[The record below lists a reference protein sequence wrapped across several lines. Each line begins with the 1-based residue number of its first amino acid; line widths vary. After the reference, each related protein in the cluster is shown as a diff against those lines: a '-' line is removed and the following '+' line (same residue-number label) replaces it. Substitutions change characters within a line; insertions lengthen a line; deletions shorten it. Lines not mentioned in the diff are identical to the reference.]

1 MLIKYIMVLG
11 LLVYE
16 ALDIIYFTGKIGY
29 NGISNIYNWYYSIP
43 KEEEKC
49 CQQEMIDE
57 LKKLNEKIEFLK
69 LEKNSEINF
78 NKNNK
83 NNKIE

>member
-1 MLIKYIMVLG
+1 MVLG
-11 LLVYE
+11 LIVYE

-29 NGISNIYNWYYSIP
+29 NGVSSIYNWYYSIP

-49 CQQEMIDE
+49 CQQEMIDQ
-57 LKKLNEKIEFLK
+57 LKKLNEKIESLK
-69 LEKNSEINF
+69 LE
-78 NKNNK
+78 NKENNENNEKIK